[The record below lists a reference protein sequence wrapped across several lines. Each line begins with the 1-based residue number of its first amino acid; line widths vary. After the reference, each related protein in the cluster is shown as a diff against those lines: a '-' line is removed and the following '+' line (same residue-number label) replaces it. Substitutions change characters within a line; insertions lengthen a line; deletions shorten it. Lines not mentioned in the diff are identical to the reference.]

1 MLQIQ
6 VHYTLMIQRTATL
19 SPHLVFIVTPI
30 ETQSMN
36 ATEAEK
42 LWSCMRQK
50 HKAKDNAKGMMPYTH
65 LHPLTLPLITT

>member
-6 VHYTLMIQRTATL
+6 VHYTLMIQCTATL

-42 LWSCMRQK
+42 L
-50 HKAKDNAKGMMPYTH
+50 
-65 LHPLTLPLITT
+65 

>member
-42 LWSCMRQK
+42 L
-50 HKAKDNAKGMMPYTH
+50 
-65 LHPLTLPLITT
+65 